1 MKTVEVTEPCKR
13 TDHLPRSFSFLPG
26 GVTGTREV
34 TPEDLYTREKPWG
47 FVTEANRRADPML
60 QIPEL
65 NAGFDAFFW
74 YRDRDLTRI
83 AQDASGC
90 YVDSPG
96 ILSRLHENSG
106 RRIPLTF
113 KADVPQWGN
122 YKVRLKLFAAVK
134 EEELL
139 IFLGRRR
146 LFYRGKLSAG
156 EELETEFLLN
166 ICDIIPRGRKMVYP
180 DYSAEITLVGNA
192 PRLVSAEICPVQ
204 SPVLYIAGDSTVTDQ
219 SGEYPYAPGSSY
231 CGWGQMLS
239 AFTGSLA
246 AVSNHAHSG
255 LTTESFR
262 SEGHYQIILN
272 HIQKGDYCLFQ
283 FGHNDQKMHHLKAEE
298 GYRNNLVTYIKEIR
312 AKEASPILV
321 TPLAR
326 NSWRGSDG
334 SYNDLLQNYALVCK
348 EIGEQMKVPVVDL
361 HGKSMDFVRNLGLE
375 EAKLYYFP
383 GDFTHSNDYG
393 AYKMAGFVAEDLLE
407 QLRAC
412 LKIHSCHLHAPLS
425 GIFAPNSGYVARY
438 APFIR
443 DKSPTKCDAQLPESN
458 FKTRSSGG
466 TFGKTGEKPANE
478 WIPERNISLPRPP
491 ANWEGGEDP
500 ADGKELFRDL
510 TRPEEWLTR
519 AEAMDLVIQAMN
531 FFPVN
536 VYNDMFE
543 DVAGHEWYAG
553 TIECAYQNGMIPQF
567 MVREKKIFPDKAV
580 TLREF
585 LRIAM
590 TGYQCRKRLPVQPKK
605 QQSLKKCSRKSET
618 IHSPLWEEEEIQAAR
633 AMGIAAKEA
642 DLDHFISRKNAAAIC
657 KTLYMSLHHKGNEN
671 KEDIK

>member
-1 MKTVEVTEPCKR
+1 METVEVTEPCKK
-13 TDHLPRSFSFLPG
+13 TEHLPRSFSFLPG
-26 GVTGTREV
+26 GVAGTREV

-90 YVDSPG
+90 YVDSTG
-96 ILSRLHENSG
+96 ILSRLSENN

-113 KADVPQWGN
+113 KADVPQSGN
-122 YKVRLKLFAAVK
+122 YKVRLKLFAAVE

-156 EELETEFLLN
+156 EELDKEFLLN

-192 PRLVSAEICPVQ
+192 PRLVSAKICPVE

-231 CGWGQMLS
+231 SGWGQMLS
-239 AFTGSLA
+239 TFTGSLA

-283 FGHNDQKMHHLKAEE
+283 FGHNDQKMNHLKAEE

-361 HGKSMDFVRNLGLE
+361 HGKSMEFVRNLGLE

-407 QLRAC
+407 QLR
-412 LKIHSCHLHAPLS
+412 
-425 GIFAPNSGYVARY
+425 G
-438 APFIR
+438 
-443 DKSPTKCDAQLPESN
+443 
-458 FKTRSSGG
+458 TRG

-478 WIPERNISLPRPP
+478 WIPERNITLPRPP
-491 ANWEGGEDP
+491 ANWEGGDDP
-500 ADGKELFRDL
+500 ADNKELFRDL

-553 TIECAYQNGMIPQF
+553 TIECAFQNGMIPQF

-590 TGYQCRKRLPVQPKK
+590 TGYQCRKRLPVQP
-605 QQSLKKCSRKSET
+605 
-618 IHSPLWEEEEIQAAR
+618 IHSPLWEEEEIQAAS

-657 KTLYMSLHHKGNEN
+657 KTLYMSLHQKGNEN

>member
-1 MKTVEVTEPCKR
+1 MKTVEVTGPCKK
-13 TDHLPRSFSFLPG
+13 TEHLPRSFSFLPG
-26 GVTGTREV
+26 GVAGTREV

-65 NAGFDAFFW
+65 NAGFDAFPW

-180 DYSAEITLVGNA
+180 DCSAEITLVGNA
-192 PRLVSAEICPVQ
+192 PRLVSAEICPVK

-231 CGWGQMLS
+231 SGWGQMLS
-239 AFTGSLA
+239 TFTGSLA
-246 AVSNHAHSG
+246 AVSNHSHSG

-361 HGKSMDFVRNLGLE
+361 HGKSMEFVRNLGLE

-407 QLRAC
+407 QLR
-412 LKIHSCHLHAPLS
+412 
-425 GIFAPNSGYVARY
+425 G
-438 APFIR
+438 
-443 DKSPTKCDAQLPESN
+443 
-458 FKTRSSGG
+458 TRG

-478 WIPERNISLPRPP
+478 WIPERNITLPRPP
-491 ANWEGGEDP
+491 ANWEGGDDP
-500 ADGKELFRDL
+500 ADNKELFRDL

-543 DVAGHEWYAG
+543 DVMGHEWYAG
-553 TIECAYQNGMIPQF
+553 TIECAFQNGMIPQF

-585 LRIAM
+585 LNIAM

-605 QQSLKKCSRKSET
+605 T
-618 IHSPLWEEEEIQAAR
+618 IHSPLWEEEEIQAAC
-633 AMGIAAKEA
+633 AIGIAAKGA

-657 KTLYMSLHHKGNEN
+657 KMLYMSLHQKGNEN

>member
-1 MKTVEVTEPCKR
+1 MKTVEVTEPCKK
-13 TDHLPRSFSFLPG
+13 TDHLPLSFSFLPG
-26 GVTGTREV
+26 SGTGVRGV

-47 FVTEANRRADPML
+47 FVTEANRRVDAML

-65 NAGFDAFFW
+65 NGGFDAFPW

-90 YVDSPG
+90 YVDSPS
-96 ILSRLHENSG
+96 IRNRLFENRG
-106 RRIPLTF
+106 RRIPLIF
-113 KADVPQWGN
+113 KADVPQCGN
-122 YKVRLKLFAAVK
+122 YKVRLKLFAAVD

-146 LFYRGKLSAG
+146 LFYRGRLLAG

-166 ICDIIPRGRKMVYP
+166 ICDIIPRGRKKAYP
-180 DYSAEITLVGNA
+180 YYSAEIALVGNA
-192 PRLVSAEICPVQ
+192 PRLVSADICPVQ

-231 CGWGQMLS
+231 SGWGQMLG

-283 FGHNDQKMHHLKAEE
+283 FGHNDQKMNQLKAEG
-298 GYRNNLVTYIKEIR
+298 GYRNNLVTYINEIR
-312 AKEASPILV
+312 AKEACPILV

-348 EIGEQMKVPVVDL
+348 EIGAYMKVPVVDL
-361 HGKSMDFVRNLGLE
+361 HGKSREFVKNLGLE

-407 QLRAC
+407 QLRTC
-412 LKIHSCHLHAPLS
+412 FVCPQPCEFGS
-425 GIFAPNSGYVARY
+425 
-438 APFIR
+438 
-443 DKSPTKCDAQLPESN
+443 
-458 FKTRSSGG
+458 
-466 TFGKTGEKPANE
+466 FGKTGETPVKE
-478 WIPERNISLPRPP
+478 WTAERNISLPMPP
-491 ANWEGGEDP
+491 ANWEGGDDP
-500 ADGKELFRDL
+500 AVGKELFRDL

-519 AEAMDLVIQAMN
+519 AEAMDMVIQAMN

-585 LRIAM
+585 LSIAM

-605 QQSLKKCSRKSET
+605 QRST
-618 IHSPLWEEEEIQAAR
+618 ILPPLWEEEEIQAAC
-633 AMGIAAKEA
+633 AVGITAKGA
-642 DLDHFISRKNAAAIC
+642 DLDHFISRKNAAAMC
-657 KTLYMSLHHKGNEN
+657 KTLYMSLHQKGNEN

>member
-1 MKTVEVTEPCKR
+1 MKTVEVTGPCKK
-13 TDHLPRSFSFLPG
+13 TEHLPRSFSFLPG
-26 GVTGTREV
+26 GVAGTREV

-156 EELETEFLLN
+156 EELETEFRLN

-192 PRLVSAEICPVQ
+192 PRLVSAKICPVK

-231 CGWGQMLS
+231 SGWGQMIS
-239 AFTGSLA
+239 TFTGSLA
-246 AVSNHAHSG
+246 AVSNHSHSG

-283 FGHNDQKMHHLKAEE
+283 FGHNDQKMNHLKAEE

-361 HGKSMDFVRNLGLE
+361 HGKSMEFVRNLGLE

-407 QLRAC
+407 QLR
-412 LKIHSCHLHAPLS
+412 
-425 GIFAPNSGYVARY
+425 G
-438 APFIR
+438 
-443 DKSPTKCDAQLPESN
+443 
-458 FKTRSSGG
+458 TRG

-478 WIPERNISLPRPP
+478 WIPERNITLPRPP
-491 ANWEGGEDP
+491 ANWEGGDDP
-500 ADGKELFRDL
+500 ADNKELFLDL

-543 DVAGHEWYAG
+543 DVMGHEWYAG
-553 TIECAYQNGMIPQF
+553 TIECAFQNGMIPQF

-585 LRIAM
+585 LNIAM
-590 TGYQCRKRLPVQPKK
+590 TGYQCRKRLPVQP
-605 QQSLKKCSRKSET
+605 
-618 IHSPLWEEEEIQAAR
+618 IHSPLWEEEEIQAAS

-657 KTLYMSLHHKGNEN
+657 KTLYMSLHQKGNEN

>member
-34 TPEDLYTREKPWG
+34 TPEDLYTREKSWG

-65 NAGFDAFFW
+65 NAGFDAFCW

-90 YVDSPG
+90 YVDSPC
-96 ILSRLHENSG
+96 ILSQFSENSG

-113 KADVPQWGN
+113 KADVPGWGN

-166 ICDIIPRGRKMVYP
+166 ICDIIPRGRKMIYP

-204 SPVLYIAGDSTVTDQ
+204 SSVLYIAGDSTVTDQ

-283 FGHNDQKMHHLKAEE
+283 FGHNDQKMNHLKAEE

-348 EIGEQMKVPVVDL
+348 EIGAQMKVPVVDL
-361 HGKSMDFVRNLGLE
+361 HGKSMEFVRNLGLE

-407 QLRAC
+407 QL
-412 LKIHSCHLHAPLS
+412 
-425 GIFAPNSGYVARY
+425 
-438 APFIR
+438 
-443 DKSPTKCDAQLPESN
+443 
-458 FKTRSSGG
+458 SGG
-466 TFGKTGEKPANE
+466 KFGKTGEKPANE

-491 ANWEGGEDP
+491 ANWEGGDDP

-585 LRIAM
+585 LSIAM
-590 TGYQCRKRLPVQPKK
+590 TGYQCRKRLPVQPIK
-605 QQSLKKCSRKSET
+605 QQSLKKSSRKFVT
-618 IHSPLWEEEEIQAAR
+618 IHSPLWEEEEIQAAS